1 MEHIDTWIPKK
12 HYDKIM
18 KEVKRRGESKYK
30 IAQELI
36 MKGLEERE
44 EKALSLSVAFWFLC
58 YSLIVAT
65 IIQLI

>member
-1 MEHIDTWIPKK
+1 
-12 HYDKIM
+12 M

-65 IIQLI
+65 VIQLI